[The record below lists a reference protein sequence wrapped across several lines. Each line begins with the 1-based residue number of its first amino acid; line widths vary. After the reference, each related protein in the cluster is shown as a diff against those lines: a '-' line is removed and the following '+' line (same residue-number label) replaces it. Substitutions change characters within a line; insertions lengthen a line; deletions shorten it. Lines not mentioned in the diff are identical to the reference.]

1 MQRTDI
7 SGQRLDWRRGRGMKR
22 GLSVPSVENL
32 QLLPSMLFRWAH
44 SPQMSHTTHRP
55 GRSLPSALHRGTR
68 PSSWTPKCLCHRH
81 EDPTTFKRRSY
92 SVTTQRRMV
101 APWKKM

>member
-1 MQRTDI
+1 MQRTNI

-22 GLSVPSVENL
+22 GLSVPCRE
-32 QLLPSMLFRWAH
+32 
-44 SPQMSHTTHRP
+44 SPTPTLHAVQRGTLTPNEPHNP
-55 GRSLPSALHRGTR
+55 CPERSLPSALHRGTR

-92 SVTTQRRMV
+92 PVTTQRRMV